1 MGDATGSAHATG
13 TADAW
18 RLRPGVAVTLL
29 RNGLHLRGR
38 RGSVT
43 LEGSTALPTL
53 WRLLEEPLRTGDAT
67 ELLRRAEP
75 GSSVR
80 KALDTLIAQLR
91 AHDLLVEAPVG
102 PVPHWVAATAERPA
116 EAASAIAA
124 ARARVL
130 ADAAASP
137 LAEAAGR
144 ALSQGGASVSYAVGT
159 PPHEG
164 AVLLCAGEG
173 EEQWAVAAGVCGG
186 SGYVTAPGSAAQVRA
201 DAAALAARLVPAV
214 PASSASPSSASPS
227 TSAAFVSLLAGSA
240 AHRLLCAVGGL
251 PDPASEG
258 DDQRLLPGLPAVLV
272 ADGRPLRADYRTWL
286 GPDRLDADRR
296 VALAPP
302 GTLAEALVRVAALG
316 DERAGVLPAPLPG
329 GLRQLPVPLATC
341 ELPGGTVLA
350 GAPRLD
356 LARLDA
362 FCRAAEVRLG
372 GACRA
377 VGANPSHAWG
387 RALRRAAAGTTA
399 PAPGAAPLP
408 AAHWSEHP
416 QARHWWTSLTERQ
429 GVRARLEVFRAHPDE
444 DVHHAVVCRHPA
456 EGGPERDLGQ
466 VLGRAVEATP
476 GDAAA
481 FAALSAVAAVS
492 AAGEEPNVRYFCGS
506 DGSAAALAAV
516 NARTAAWEDSG
527 WTTGWLSEVARR
539 EPALHTALH
548 RLTGLRAEESAVA
561 EETAMADETSVA
573 GERELAARLRAFG
586 FTVLTAEEGER

>member
-1 MGDATGSAHATG
+1 MTSDAPEPGSESVPAPAPGPVT
-13 TADAW
+13 AW

-43 LEGSTALPTL
+43 LEGSTALPAL
-53 WRLLEEPLRTGDAT
+53 WRLLEEPLRTGEST
-67 ELLRRAEP
+67 ELLRQAEA

-91 AHDLLVEAPVG
+91 AHDLIVEAPAD
-102 PVPHWVAATAERPA
+102 PTPDWVAATAERPV

-124 ARARVL
+124 ARVQVL
-130 ADAAASP
+130 AGAVGGP

-144 ALSQGGASVSYAVGT
+144 ALSQGGASVSYAAGRAL
-159 PPHEG
+159 PAG

-173 EEQWAVAAGVCGG
+173 EPRWAVAAGVCGDA
-186 SGYVTAPGSAAQVRA
+186 GYVTAPGGPEQVRA
-201 DAAALAARLVPAV
+201 DAAALAARLTPAA
-214 PASSASPSSASPS
+214 PPSPPSPPWS
-227 TSAAFVSLLAGSA
+227 SAAFASLLAGSA

-272 ADGRPLRADYRTWL
+272 AGVRPLRADYHTWL

-296 VALAPP
+296 VALDPAR
-302 GTLAEALVRVAALG
+302 TLAEALGRVSALG
-316 DERAGVLPAPLPG
+316 DERTGVLPSPLPG
-329 GLRQLPVPLATC
+329 DLRQLPVPLAAC
-341 ELPGGTVLA
+341 DLPDGTVLA

-362 FCRAAEVRLG
+362 FCRAAEARLG

-377 VGANPSHAWG
+377 VGATPSHAWG
-387 RALRRAAAGTTA
+387 RALRRSAARTTA
-399 PAPGAAPLP
+399 PAPGDTPLP
-408 AAHWSEHP
+408 SALWFGHP
-416 QARHWWTSLTERQ
+416 QARHWWTALTVRQ
-429 GVRARLEVFRAHPDE
+429 GVRARLEVFRVRPDE
-444 DVHHAVVCRHPA
+444 DAYHAVVHNA
-456 EGGPERDLGQ
+456 GQDVGQDLGQ

-492 AAGEEPNVRYFCGS
+492 AAGEELTVRYPCGS
-506 DGSAAALAAV
+506 DGSAAALATV
-516 NARTAAWEDSG
+516 DARTAAWEDNG
-527 WTTGWLSEVARR
+527 WTTGWLADVARR

-548 RLTGLRAEESAVA
+548 RLTGLTGLTGPTGLR
-561 EETAMADETSVA
+561 ADETATQDHELVA
-573 GERELAARLRAFG
+573 LLRAFG